1 MVEAIPDLGLMPKR
15 RVDRTLEIRRLR
27 KMLAQDGADPFLVAA
42 TALETV
48 GRYAKTIEQLRSQL
62 GSQQSQPEEDPVSA
76 SFPVPVAGP

>member
-1 MVEAIPDLGLMPKR
+1 MVDSIPDLGLMPKR

-48 GRYAKTIEQLRSQL
+48 GRYAKTIEQLRAQL
-62 GSQQSQPEEDPVSA
+62 GSRESQPEQDPVSA